1 MGTLNNFALGDKCL
15 EFLDMIPKAQT
26 IKAKIDHGTKES
38 PKACIVHDLIVLCAK
53 A

>member
-26 IKAKIDHGTKES
+26 IKAKIDHGTKEI
-38 PKACIVHDLIVLCAK
+38 PKGYTAHDLII
-53 A
+53 